1 MVLWARRMSERKQN
15 KFIAVVA
22 LARKIAGVLYALLRD
37 KTNYQPQK
45 GSTARADDLD
55 GRLIA
60 SGAGLT
66 ALARSGSP
74 DAAVHAT
81 RASKK
86 RTGSASKR
94 GRTAG

>member
-1 MVLWARRMSERKQN
+1 MSERKQN
-15 KFIAVVA
+15 KFIAVVV

-37 KTNYQPQK
+37 QTNYQPQK
-45 GSTARADDLD
+45 GATARADDLD

-66 ALARSGSP
+66 ALARSDSP
-74 DAAVHAT
+74 NAAVHAT
-81 RASKK
+81 QASKK